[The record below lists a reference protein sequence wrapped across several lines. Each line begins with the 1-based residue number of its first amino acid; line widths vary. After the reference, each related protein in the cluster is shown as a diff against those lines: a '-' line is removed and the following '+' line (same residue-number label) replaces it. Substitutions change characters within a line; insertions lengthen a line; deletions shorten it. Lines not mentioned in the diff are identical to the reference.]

1 MTGSEA
7 EGAQVLAAALAALV
21 RREEERTGGHVTVTA
36 GEIEWLASLEGAY
49 VQVQRVNA
57 TGDVNVFVVLAP
69 TEQPGA
75 ERVYS

>member
-1 MTGSEA
+1 VTGSEA

-21 RREEERTGGHVTVTA
+21 RREEERTGGHVTVTSD
-36 GEIEWLASLEGAY
+36 EIEWLATLDGAY
-49 VQVQRVNA
+49 VQVQRVND
-57 TGDVNVFVVLAP
+57 TGEIRVFVVTTP

>member
-1 MTGSEA
+1 MTGDEA
-7 EGAQVLAAALAALV
+7 EGAQVLASALAALV
-21 RREEERTGGHVTVTA
+21 RREEERTGQQVTVTA
-36 GEIEWLASLEGAY
+36 DEIEWLASVDGAY

-57 TGDVNVFVVLAP
+57 TGDVHLFVVLGP